1 MRGGVAVARLP
12 LEQKILGPNP
22 SPAAIVF
29 KIKKVLLLYIFNITH
44 KITIDN

>member
-22 SPAAIVF
+22 SPAAS
-29 KIKKVLLLYIFNITH
+29 KEKKAANG
-44 KITIDN
+44 